1 MLYRLRVSLP
11 DRPGSLA
18 RVTQL
23 LGAAGADVMQMTV
36 LEQLGGRAMDEFT
49 VSWEGERDVAGLV
62 AALERSAGVRV
73 EGCWAAGE
81 VPGSAPELDV
91 LGQVARDP
99 GRAVATLIDAAP
111 TLFHADWAVATRG
124 GRGRQRVYASWRA
137 PQTPVFP
144 ALTPMRPLGFAYEG
158 EATGHG
164 AAAPIGAS
172 WLTMYVVRHEGPA
185 FHRTELDRLG
195 RIVDVAL
202 GVLGERGAAK
212 ATGAGAGPG
221 PA

>member
-1 MLYRLRVSLP
+1 VLYRLRVSLP

-23 LGAAGADVMQMTV
+23 LGAVGADVMQIPV
-36 LEQLGGRAMDEFT
+36 LEQLGGRAVDEFT
-49 VSWEGERDVAGLV
+49 VSWAGERDVAALV
-62 AALERSAGVRV
+62 AGLERAAGVRV

-81 VPGSAPELDV
+81 VPGAAPELDV

-124 GRGRQRVYASWRA
+124 GRGRQVVHSSWRA
-137 PQTPVFP
+137 PEVPTLP
-144 ALTPMRPLGFAYEG
+144 ALTPMRPLAFSYEG
-158 EATGHG
+158 DASGHG

-172 WLTMYVVRHEGPA
+172 WLTLYVVRHEGPA
-185 FHRTELDRLG
+185 FHRGELERLG

-202 GVLGERGAAK
+202 GILGDRGPTKAART
-212 ATGAGAGPG
+212 AP
-221 PA
+221 

>member
-23 LGAAGADVMQMTV
+23 LGGAGADVMQMTV
-36 LEQLGGRAMDEFT
+36 LEQLGGRAVDEFT
-49 VSWEGERDVAGLV
+49 VSWAGERDIAALV
-62 AALERSAGVRV
+62 TGLERSTGVRV

-81 VPGSAPELDV
+81 VPGAAPELDV

-124 GRGRQRVYASWRA
+124 GRGRQLVHQSWRA
-137 PQTPVFP
+137 PEVPTLP
-144 ALTPMRPLGFAYEG
+144 ALTPMRPLAFAYEG
-158 EATGHG
+158 EALGHG

-172 WLTMYVVRHEGPA
+172 WLTLYVVRHEGPA
-185 FHRTELDRLG
+185 FHRSELERLG

-202 GVLGERGAAK
+202 GVLGDRGAAK
-212 ATGAGAGPG
+212 ATRAET
-221 PA
+221 

>member
-1 MLYRLRVSLP
+1 MYRLRVSLP

-36 LEQLGGRAMDEFT
+36 LERLGGRAVDEFT
-49 VSWEGERDVAGLV
+49 VEWVGERDVAALV
-62 AALERSAGVRV
+62 APLERSTGVRI

-111 TLFHADWAVATRG
+111 TLFHADWAVAGRG
-124 GRGRQRVYASWRA
+124 GRGRQLVHTSWRA
-137 PQTPVFP
+137 PEGPALP
-144 ALTPMRPLGFAYEG
+144 ALTPMRPLAFAYEG
-158 EATGHG
+158 DPSGHG

-172 WLTMYVVRHEGPA
+172 WLTLYVVRHQGPA
-185 FHRTELDRLG
+185 FHRSELERLG
-195 RIVDVAL
+195 RIVDVVL
-202 GVLGERGAAK
+202 GVLGERGAAR
-212 ATGAGAGPG
+212 AVGGVAP
-221 PA
+221 

>member
-36 LEQLGGRAMDEFT
+36 LEQLGGRAVDEFT
-49 VSWEGERDVAGLV
+49 LSWGGERDITALI
-62 AALERSAGVRV
+62 AAMERSVGVRV

-124 GRGRQRVYASWRA
+124 GRGRQLVHQSWRA
-137 PQTPVFP
+137 PEAPALP
-144 ALTPMRPLGFAYEG
+144 ALTPMRPLAFAYEG
-158 EATGHG
+158 DAIGHG

-172 WLTMYVVRHEGPA
+172 WLTLYVVRHEGPA
-185 FHRTELDRLG
+185 FHRTELERLG

-212 ATGAGAGPG
+212 AAGGTV
-221 PA
+221 

>member
-36 LEQLGGRAMDEFT
+36 LEQLGGRAVDEFT
-49 VSWEGERDVAGLV
+49 LSWGGERDIAALV
-62 AALERSAGVRV
+62 AAMERSVGVRV

-124 GRGRQRVYASWRA
+124 GRGRQLVHQSWRA
-137 PQTPVFP
+137 PETPALP
-144 ALTPMRPLGFAYEG
+144 ALTPMRPLAFAYEG
-158 EATGHG
+158 DASGHG

-172 WLTMYVVRHEGPA
+172 WLTLYVVRHEGPA
-185 FHRTELDRLG
+185 FHRTELERLG

-212 ATGAGAGPG
+212 AAGGTV
-221 PA
+221 